1 MQIRFVAV
9 LASLALALGASALP
23 DGGGAAPAA
32 AAPPPSDSESPPGTV
47 PGHGSPPETLPGHG
61 TSPTTTFTNP
71 ITEPFADTYADPAVI
86 RGKDGWWYLYAT
98 SDPLVSGGPF
108 GNMHVAKSRDLETWE
123 YVDTIFD
130 EENRPAWAASASYF
144 WAPDIRYVDGQ
155 YVMYYTVTDTAEN
168 PDPWDYTIGVATA
181 PTPTGPWTD
190 SGGPVLDPRPAGGGA
205 YLNTIDPALF
215 TDGDGSRY
223 LYFGGFNGG
232 VWVTELDESGTRAVG
247 EPTRVTVAD
256 RYEGAFVVKRD
267 GWYYLMGS
275 SANCCA
281 GPVTGYSVYTGRSRS
296 PLGPFTDHEGVSLN
310 ESRVGGTQVLAQ
322 NGNRWIGVGHHAVLT
337 DVSGQD
343 WMLYHAI
350 DKDEAWLN
358 EPGGVNRRPTLIDR
372 MDWIDGWPVVNAG
385 AGPSEGPQPGPV
397 SASELGIVSGDPVSG
412 PGLRRVAG
420 TLVRGSDGAG
430 DAGAIARLVPDRR
443 GAAVARTAPAPRDVR
458 VEADVRLPDAD
469 GALTVAVGG
478 HGPAGVTVRLD
489 AGAREL
495 VVGQGRAQR
504 RAEVP
509 ANVDLTSWHVLSVE
523 VRDGVLDA
531 RLSSSGLGDV
541 DAEVRFEPRRD
552 LPRRAPVR
560 LVADGGEA
568 QLDNLTVVAAHDPVT
583 ERVAEP
589 RAGAVTF
596 AEEFDGE
603 LDAGWRWLHGPAD
616 VEVADGGLS
625 WPLTGHDL
633 VGAANDAPALLRDA
647 PEGDFVLEATVTLPL
662 GEGTVRNYQQAG
674 LLVHAGDDD
683 FLRLA
688 PVSIWQTRQVEFG
701 KELTADGRTWFGGH
715 VSGPVADRMH
725 LRLFHTTDPT
735 TGEHEY
741 RAASSRDGESWR
753 FGATWTLPAGT
764 DPEAGIYAGGGAAP
778 ATTATFETVLL
789 RELN

>member
-1 MQIRFVAV
+1 MEIRFVAV
-9 LASLALALGASALP
+9 LASLALALGATTLP
-23 DGGGAAPAA
+23 DSGGTAPAA
-32 AAPPPSDSESPPGTV
+32 AAPPPSDSARAPA
-47 PGHGSPPETLPGHG
+47 
-61 TSPTTTFTNP
+61 TTFTNP
-71 ITEPFADTYADPAVI
+71 ITEPFADTYADPAII

-98 SDPLVSGGPF
+98 SDPLVSGGHF
-108 GNMHVAKSRDLETWE
+108 GNMHVARSRDLESWE
-123 YVDTIFD
+123 YVGTIFD
-130 EENRPAWAASASYF
+130 EENRPSWAASASYF
-144 WAPDIRYVDGQ
+144 WAPDIRYVDGR
-155 YVMYYTVTDTAEN
+155 YVMYYTVTDTAAN

-190 SGGPVLDPRPAGGGA
+190 SGGPVLDPRPAAGDG

-215 TDGDGSRY
+215 ADDDGSRY

-232 VWVTELDESGTRAVG
+232 IWVTELDETGMRAVG
-247 EPTRVTVAD
+247 EPTQVTVAD

-296 PLGPFTDHEGVSLN
+296 PLGPFTDHEGVGLD
-310 ESRVGGTQVLAQ
+310 ESRVGGTQVVAQ

-350 DKDEAWLN
+350 DKDDAWLE

-397 SASELGIVSGDPVSG
+397 AASGLGIVSDDPAAGS
-412 PGLRRVAG
+412 GLRRVAG
-420 TLVRGSDGAG
+420 SIARGSDGSG
-430 DAGAIARLVPDRR
+430 DAGAIARLVPTRR
-443 GAAVARTAPAPRDVR
+443 DAVVRTAPAPRDVR

-469 GALTVAVGG
+469 GSFTATLGG
-478 HGPAGVTVRLD
+478 RGPAAVSVRLD

-495 VVGQGRAQR
+495 VVGQGRRQL
-504 RAEVP
+504 RAAVP
-509 ANVDLTSWHVLSVE
+509 ANVDLRDWHVLSVE
-523 VRDGVLDA
+523 ARDGAVAA

-541 DAEVRFEPRRD
+541 DAEVRFEPRGS
-552 LPRRAPVR
+552 LPRRAPVS
-560 LVADGGEA
+560 LAADGGET
-568 QLDNLTVVAAHDPVT
+568 QLDNLTVVAAHEPVT
-583 ERVAEP
+583 RRVAEP
-589 RAGAVTF
+589 RAGEVTF
-596 AEEFDGE
+596 ADEFDGE
-603 LDAGWRWLHGPAD
+603 LDPGWRWLHEPAGVD
-616 VEVADGGLS
+616 VADGALS

-633 VGAANDAPALLRDA
+633 VGSANDAPALLRDA
-647 PEGDFVLEATVTLPL
+647 PDGDYVLETTVTLPL
-662 GEGTVRNYQQAG
+662 GEDSVRNYQQAG

-715 VSGPVADRMH
+715 VSGPVADTMH
-725 LRLFHTTDPT
+725 LRLFHTTDAA

-741 RAASSRDGESWR
+741 RAASSRDGRSWR

-764 DPEAGIYAGGGAAP
+764 DPAVGIYAGGGATP
-778 ATTATFETVLL
+778 STTAHFDTVRL
-789 RELN
+789 RELG

>member
-1 MQIRFVAV
+1 MEIRFVAV
-9 LASLALALGASALP
+9 LASLALVLGASALP
-23 DGGGAAPAA
+23 DGGSAPRAA
-32 AAPPPSDSESPPGTV
+32 AAPPPPGSAPPD
-47 PGHGSPPETLPGHG
+47 PGATPSG
-61 TSPTTTFTNP
+61 TTFTNP

-108 GNMHVAKSRDLETWE
+108 GNMHVSRSRDLESWE
-123 YVDTIFD
+123 YVGTIFD
-130 EENRPAWAASASYF
+130 EENRPSWAASASYF

-155 YVMYYTVTDTAEN
+155 YVMYYTVTDTEAN

-190 SGGPVLDPRPAGGGA
+190 SGGPVLQPRPASGDG

-215 TDGDGSRY
+215 ADEDGSRY

-232 VWVTELDESGTRAVG
+232 IWVTELDETGTRAVG

-275 SANCCA
+275 SANCCS

-296 PLGPFTDHEGVSLN
+296 PLGPFVDHEGVSLN
-310 ESRVGGTQVLAQ
+310 ESRVGGTQVVAQ

-337 DVSGQD
+337 DASGQD
-343 WMLYHAI
+343 WMFYHAI
-350 DKDEAWLN
+350 DKDDAWLN

-397 SASELGIVSGDPVSG
+397 SASGLGIVSGDPASG
-412 PGLRRVAG
+412 SGLRRVSG
-420 TLVRGSDGAG
+420 TLARGTDGSG
-430 DAGAIARLVPDRR
+430 DAGAIARLVPSRR
-443 GAAVARTAPAPRDVR
+443 DAAIARTAPAPREVR
-458 VEADVRLPDAD
+458 LEADVRLPDA
-469 GALTVAVGG
+469 GGSFAVTLGGPGSSTVS
-478 HGPAGVTVRLD
+478 VRLD
-489 AGAREL
+489 AKAREL
-495 VVGQGRAQR
+495 VVGQGRQQR
-504 RAEVP
+504 RTALP
-509 ANVDLTSWHVLSVE
+509 ANADLTTWHVLTVE
-523 VRDGVLDA
+523 ARDGAVAA

-541 DAEVRFEPRRD
+541 DAEARLEPRVP
-552 LPRRAPVR
+552 LPWQAPVS

-568 QLDNLTVVAAHDPVT
+568 QLDNLTVVPAHEPVT
-583 ERVAEP
+583 RRVAEP

-603 LDAGWRWLHGPAD
+603 LDPGWRWLHGPAN

-625 WPLTGHDL
+625 WPLTNHDL

-647 PEGDFVLEATVTLPL
+647 PDGDFVLEATVTLPL
-662 GEGTVRNYQQAG
+662 GENTVRNYQQAG

-688 PVSIWQTRQVEFG
+688 PVSIWQTRQVEFS

-715 VSGPVADRMH
+715 VSGPVADTMH
-725 LRLFHTTDPT
+725 LRLFYTTDPA
-735 TGEHEY
+735 TGEHRY
-741 RAASSRDGESWR
+741 RAATSRDGRSWR
-753 FGATWTLPAGT
+753 FGATWALPAGT
-764 DPEAGIYAGGGAAP
+764 DPSVGIYAGGGATP
-778 ATTATFETVLL
+778 ATTATFEGVRL
-789 RELN
+789 RKVG

>member
-1 MQIRFVAV
+1 MEIRFVAV
-9 LASLALALGASALP
+9 LASLALALGATALP
-23 DGGGAAPAA
+23 GTGGAPPAA
-32 AAPPPSDSESPPGTV
+32 AEPPPSGSQPPGAG
-47 PGHGSPPETLPGHG
+47 PASPSG
-61 TSPTTTFTNP
+61 TTFTNP

-98 SDPLVSGGPF
+98 SDPLVSGGEF
-108 GNMHVAKSRDLETWE
+108 GNMHVSKSRDLETWE
-123 YVDTIFD
+123 YVGTIFD
-130 EENRPAWAASASYF
+130 GDNRPAWAASASFF
-144 WAPDIRYVDGQ
+144 WAPDIRYVDGE
-155 YVMYYTVTDTAEN
+155 YVMYYTVTDTAAN

-190 SGGPVLDPRPAGGGA
+190 SGGPVLDPRPAGGDT

-215 TDGDGSRY
+215 ADEDGSRY

-232 VWVTELDESGTRAVG
+232 LWVTRLDESGTRAVG

-256 RYEGAFVVKRD
+256 RYEGSFVVKRD

-281 GPVTGYSVYTGRSRS
+281 GPVTGYSVYAGRSRS
-296 PLGPFTDHEGVSLN
+296 PMGPFTDHEGVSLN
-310 ESRVGGTQVLAQ
+310 ESRVGGTQVVAQ

-343 WMLYHAI
+343 WMYYHAI

-358 EPGGVNRRPTLIDR
+358 EPGGINRRPTLVDR
-372 MDWIDGWPVVNAG
+372 LDWIDGWPVVNAG
-385 AGPSEGPQPGPV
+385 AGPSEGPQAGPV
-397 SASELGIVSGDPVSG
+397 SASELGIVSGDPASG
-412 PGLRRVAG
+412 SALRRVSG
-420 TLVRGSDGAG
+420 MLVQGSDGSG
-430 DAGAIARLVPDRR
+430 DAGAIARLVPSRR
-443 GAAVARTAPAPRDVR
+443 DPAVVRTASAPRDVR
-458 VEADVRLPDAD
+458 VETDVRLPDAE
-469 GALTVAVGG
+469 GSFAVTLGG
-478 HGPAGVTVRLD
+478 SGSSAVSVRLD
-489 AGAREL
+489 ARGREL
-495 VVGQGRAQR
+495 VVGQGRQQR
-504 RAEVP
+504 RAALP
-509 ANVDLTSWHVLSVE
+509 ANADLTTWHVLTVE
-523 VRDGVLDA
+523 ARDGDVTA

-541 DAEVRFEPRRD
+541 DAEVRFEPRSA
-552 LPRRAPVR
+552 PRRAPVH

-568 QLDNLTVVAAHDPVT
+568 HVDNLTVVAAHEPVT
-583 ERVAEP
+583 RRVDEP
-589 RAGAVTF
+589 RAGEVTF

-603 LDAGWRWLHGPAD
+603 LDPGWRWLHGPAD
-616 VEVADGGLS
+616 VEVADGALS

-647 PEGDFVLEATVTLPL
+647 PDGDFVLEATVTLPL
-662 GEGTVRNYQQAG
+662 GEDTVRNYQQAG

-715 VSGPVADRMH
+715 VSGPVADTMH
-725 LRLFHTTDPT
+725 LRLFHTTDPA

-741 RAASSRDGESWR
+741 RAASSRDGRSWR

-764 DPEAGIYAGGGAAP
+764 TPQVGIYAGGGATP
-778 ATTATFETVLL
+778 ATTARFETFRL
-789 RELN
+789 RNLD

>member
-23 DGGGAAPAA
+23 DGGGGAPAA
-32 AAPPPSDSESPPGTV
+32 AAPLPSGNGTPSNDSPSGT
-47 PGHGSPPETLPGHG
+47 G
-61 TSPTTTFTNP
+61 TPSGTTFTNP

-144 WAPDIRYVDGQ
+144 WAPDIRYVDGE
-155 YVMYYTVTDTAEN
+155 YVMYYTVTDTEAN

-190 SGGPVLDPRPAGGGA
+190 SGGPVLDPRPAGGSS

-215 TDGDGSRY
+215 ADDDGTRY

-232 VWVTELDESGTRAVG
+232 IWVTELDKTGTRAVG

-310 ESRVGGTQVLAQ
+310 ESRVGGTQVVAQ

-397 SASELGIVSGDPVSG
+397 SASGLGIVSGDPASG
-412 PGLRRVAG
+412 SGLRRVSG
-420 TLVRGSDGAG
+420 TLAAGSDESG

-443 GAAVARTAPAPRDVR
+443 GAAVAQTSPAPRDVR

-469 GALTVAVGG
+469 GAATVAVGG
-478 HGPAGVTVRLD
+478 REPSGVSVRLD

-495 VVGQGRAQR
+495 VVGQGRQQQR
-504 RAEVP
+504 ADVP

-523 VRDGVLDA
+523 ARDGVVDA

-541 DAEVRFEPRRD
+541 DAEVRFEPRRE

-560 LVADGGEA
+560 LAADGGEA
-568 QLDNLTVVAAHDPVT
+568 QLDNLTVVPAHDPVT

-589 RAGAVTF
+589 QAGAVTF

-603 LDAGWRWLHGPAD
+603 LDAGWRWLHDPAS
-616 VEVADGGLS
+616 VEISDGALS

-633 VGAANDAPALLRDA
+633 VGATNDAPALLRDA
-647 PEGDFVLEATVTLPL
+647 PDGDYVVEATVHLPL
-662 GEGTVRNYQQAG
+662 GQDTVRNYQQAG

-715 VSGPVADRMH
+715 VSGPVADTMH
-725 LRLFHTTDPT
+725 LRLFHTTDPA

-764 DPEAGIYAGGGAAP
+764 DPEVGIYAGGGATP
-778 ATTATFETVLL
+778 ATTATFERFSL
-789 RELN
+789 RTLG

>member
-1 MQIRFVAV
+1 MQLRFVAV
-9 LASLALALGASALP
+9 LASLALALGATALP
-23 DGGGAAPAA
+23 DGGGGTAPAA
-32 AAPPPSDSESPPGTV
+32 AAPAGT
-47 PGHGSPPETLPGHG
+47 GSPPSTATGSPPSSG
-61 TSPTTTFTNP
+61 TGASPSSGTTFTNP

-108 GNMHVAKSRDLETWE
+108 GNMHVSRSRDLETWE
-123 YVDTIFD
+123 YVGTIFD

-155 YVMYYTVTDTAEN
+155 YVMYYTVTDTAAN

-190 SGGPVLDPRPAGGGA
+190 SGGPVLDPRPAGGGT

-215 TDGDGSRY
+215 TDDDGSRY

-232 VWVTELDESGTRAVG
+232 IWVTRLDESGTRAVG

-267 GWYYLMGS
+267 GWYYFMGS

-281 GPVTGYSVYTGRSRS
+281 GPVTGYSVYAGRSRS

-310 ESRVGGTQVLAQ
+310 ESRVGGTQVVAQ

-337 DVSGQD
+337 DVAGQD
-343 WMLYHAI
+343 WMYYHAI
-350 DKDEAWLN
+350 DKDDAWLD
-358 EPGGVNRRPTLIDR
+358 EPGGVNRRPTLVDR

-397 SASELGIVSGDPVSG
+397 SASGLGIVSDDPASG
-412 PGLRRVAG
+412 SGLRRVTG
-420 TLVRGSDGAG
+420 TLTTGSDESG

-458 VEADVRLPDAD
+458 VEADVRLPGD
-469 GALTVAVGG
+469 GAVTVALGSDRAAVS
-478 HGPAGVTVRLD
+478 VRLD
-489 AGAREL
+489 AEAREL
-495 VVGQGRAQR
+495 VVGQGRQQL
-504 RAEVP
+504 RADVP
-509 ANVDLTSWHVLSVE
+509 DDVDLTSWHVLSVGA
-523 VRDGVLDA
+523 RDGVVDA

-541 DAEVRFEPRRD
+541 DAEVRFEPRRE
-552 LPRRAPVR
+552 LPRKAPVH

-568 QLDNLTVVAAHDPVT
+568 QLDNLTVVPAHEPVT

-589 RAGAVTF
+589 QAGAVTF
-596 AEEFDGE
+596 AEEFEGE
-603 LDAGWRWLHGPAD
+603 LDQGWRWLHEPAD
-616 VEVADGGLS
+616 VEVSGGALS

-633 VGAANDAPALLRDA
+633 VGATNDAPALLRDA
-647 PEGDFVLEATVTLPL
+647 PEGDYVLEATVTLPL
-662 GEGTVRNYQQAG
+662 GQDTVRNYQQAG

-715 VSGPVADRMH
+715 VSGPVDDRMH
-725 LRLFHTTDPT
+725 LRLFHTTDPA

-741 RAASSRDGESWR
+741 RAASSRDGKSWR

-764 DPEAGIYAGGGAAP
+764 DPEVGIYAGGGATP
-778 ATTATFETVLL
+778 ATTARFETVQL
-789 RELN
+789 REID